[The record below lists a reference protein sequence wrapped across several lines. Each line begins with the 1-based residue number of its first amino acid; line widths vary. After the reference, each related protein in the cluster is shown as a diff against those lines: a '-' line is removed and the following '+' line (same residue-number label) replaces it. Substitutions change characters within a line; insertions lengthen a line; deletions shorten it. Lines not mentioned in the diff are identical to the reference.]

1 MLDARTMM
9 TDPELLIQGCI
20 EGDRRCQ
27 QKLYEHFYGKMMVVC
42 MRYATDDDEA
52 LDIFQ
57 EAFIKVFNNLV
68 KYGNKGSFEGWIR
81 RIMVNTAIDHIRK
94 NKKLREMVEIN
105 EEITSGEVEE
115 ESEDLLDKVS
125 FEDLLGCVQDLSPAY
140 RSVFNMYVVDG
151 FSHKD
156 IAQELGISEGT
167 SKSNLAKAKMNIKKL
182 LVAKIEG
189 LTA

>member
-1 MLDARTMM
+1 MIDQ
-9 TDPELLIQGCI
+9 ESLIQGCI
-20 EGDRRCQ
+20 EGDRKCQ
-27 QKLYEHFYGKMMVVC
+27 QRLYEQFYGKMMVVC
-42 MRYATDDDEA
+42 MRYAKDDDEA

-68 KYGNKGSFEGWIR
+68 RYGNKGSFEGWIR

-94 NKKLREMVEIN
+94 NKRLNEMVEIN
-105 EEITSGEVEE
+105 EEITADIIEE
-115 ESEDLLDKVS
+115 EGEDLLDKVS

-151 FSHKD
+151 FSHKE
-156 IAQELGISEGT
+156 IAAELNITEGT

-182 LVAKIEG
+182 LMAKIDG
-189 LTA
+189 LMA

>member
-1 MLDARTMM
+1 
-9 TDPELLIQGCI
+9 
-20 EGDRRCQ
+20 
-27 QKLYEHFYGKMMVVC
+27 

-68 KYGNKGSFEGWIR
+68 RYGNKGSFEGWIR

-105 EEITSGEVEE
+105 EEITADEIEE
-115 ESEDLLDKVS
+115 EAEDLLDKVS
-125 FEDLLGCVQDLSPAY
+125 FDDLLGCVQDLSPAY

-189 LTA
+189 LIA

>member
-1 MLDARTMM
+1 M
-9 TDPELLIQGCI
+9 TNPELLIQGCI

-68 KYGNKGSFEGWIR
+68 RYGNKGSFEGWIR

-105 EEITSGEVEE
+105 EEITADEIEE
-115 ESEDLLDKVS
+115 EAEDLLDKVS
-125 FEDLLGCVQDLSPAY
+125 FDDLLGCVQDLSPAY

-189 LTA
+189 LIA

>member
-1 MLDARTMM
+1 M